1 MPLELTH
8 KEVDQI
14 STIGVFKR
22 KNWDKLKVLWRLQF
36 IANPEVENGAWF
48 QVSGLSTNPFQAD
61 AEKRVKIS
69 MKTNMTDYILNMSTY
84 FLKDMWALFDLI
96 GVLHNL
102 RDAWAAEG
110 RPRILE
116 TFDLKLENVRPVL
129 DKSGN
134 KILITDVNIDEIYQ
148 ALKSELSAENVIMN
162 WLKRVSKEYMMY
174 CVIYSHILVN
184 LLRVSRPEG
193 PMPFKNS
200 IMEMLGAMLLAN
212 PARKYPLP
220 EKSWTADEA
229 FKKLSETY
237 PETEKLVDRVVV
249 RYNERK
255 TPTKSKLV
263 AQNPGGQNREAPII
277 KILRDFKKM
286 QIRDTIVMFYA
297 LEDILDHLEK
307 GGTTYDYHNV
317 ISYHEAML
325 KHYQEDAEQP
335 RKRGDLDAQAQQDSL
350 RNRIVERY
358 GDVDVITM
366 KMNNATFVD
375 SAEVL
380 PQGEDGSFKP
390 GDFLRKMREDGNQPV
405 ITTATLVFLF
415 NDVMTM
421 ARRFDKSRDLW
432 DNYLV
437 NVRKATEQGNI
448 DVATRIPFPPRSLW
462 IVKEKPKLGEPEQV
476 LDVHVENR
484 KYGSEVLSP
493 NNMNV
498 LLTVQKTM
506 FKADGLMSNVVG
518 FMVKRIQDG
527 QKIVVGNQDNR
538 ESQKVAINQVVSDW
552 ENLFKNKEPTPVA
565 QT

>member
-1 MPLELTH
+1 MHLELTH

-36 IANPEVENGAWF
+36 IANPEVEKRSVVS
-48 QVSGLSTNPFQAD
+48 VSGMSTNPFQAD

-69 MKTNMTDYILNMSTY
+69 MKTSMTDYILNMSTY
-84 FLKDMWALFDLI
+84 FLKDMWALLDLI

-116 TFDLKLENVRPVL
+116 TFDLKLENGRPVL

-134 KILITDVNIDEIYQ
+134 KIFITDVNVDEIYQ
-148 ALKSELSAENVIMN
+148 ALKNELSAENVIMN

-263 AQNPGGQNREAPII
+263 AQNPQGQNREAPVI
-277 KILRDFKKM
+277 KILSDFKKK

-297 LEDILDHLEK
+297 LEDILDHLGK

-350 RNRIVERY
+350 RTRIVERY

-390 GDFLRKMREDGNQPV
+390 GDSLRKMREDGNQPV

-421 ARRFDKSRDLW
+421 ARRFDKSRDL
-432 DNYLV
+432 
-437 NVRKATEQGNI
+437 
-448 DVATRIPFPPRSLW
+448 
-462 IVKEKPKLGEPEQV
+462 
-476 LDVHVENR
+476 
-484 KYGSEVLSP
+484 
-493 NNMNV
+493 
-498 LLTVQKTM
+498 
-506 FKADGLMSNVVG
+506 
-518 FMVKRIQDG
+518 
-527 QKIVVGNQDNR
+527 
-538 ESQKVAINQVVSDW
+538 
-552 ENLFKNKEPTPVA
+552 
-565 QT
+565 